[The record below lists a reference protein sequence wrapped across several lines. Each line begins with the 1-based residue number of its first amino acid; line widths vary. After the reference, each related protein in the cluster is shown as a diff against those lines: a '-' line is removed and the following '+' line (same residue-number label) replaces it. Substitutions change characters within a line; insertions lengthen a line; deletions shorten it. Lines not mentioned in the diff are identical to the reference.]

1 MPRVGCKQCGKVLR
15 AGLAKCS
22 RCGTAVTNQTR
33 GGRRASLVIGC
44 SAAAIIFGVAAAAVY
59 ISHVHPK
66 TASASQQAVSAAPIV
81 RSPSCMRTAIPKADH
96 AKQRTLE
103 DVFSLAVAP
112 VATTNEWDVAEADLL
127 CAQGL
132 PGAEGA
138 TVAECLRTLDDWTEH
153 VRKEIIRTYPKF
165 LRHPALAD
173 NSEARYCV
181 MMITT
186 VLAEDMGCGYNMDLV
201 NSGVM
206 NDLTTRT
213 FFRNSADL
221 FIHGLLTGKKKGT
234 CSSMP
239 VFVTAIGRRLGF
251 PLKLV
256 GAKAHL
262 FVRWEDAKERFNIE
276 CAGQGVAFYPDE
288 YYMAWPQPI
297 SEDEIKQGL
306 YLRSLTTAEELGT
319 FLSLRASCLM
329 ANARYDDARSPA
341 EKALVLY
348 PADRT
353 ARQILMELA
362 GMHQRQA
369 VADRQR
375 AMEDAAATMR
385 ANKQHEAAN
394 LVLGY
399 EPAPGPAGSFR
410 KGGR

>member
-1 MPRVGCKQCGKVLR
+1 M
-15 AGLAKCS
+15 
-22 RCGTAVTNQTR
+22 
-33 GGRRASLVIGC
+33 
-44 SAAAIIFGVAAAAVY
+44 
-59 ISHVHPK
+59 
-66 TASASQQAVSAAPIV
+66 
-81 RSPSCMRTAIPKADH
+81 
-96 AKQRTLE
+96 
-103 DVFSLAVAP
+103 
-112 VATTNEWDVAEADLL
+112 
-127 CAQGL
+127 
-132 PGAEGA
+132 
-138 TVAECLRTLDDWTEH
+138 
-153 VRKEIIRTYPKF
+153 RTYPKF
-165 LRHPALAD
+165 LRQPALAD

-221 FIHGLLTGKKKGT
+221 FIHGLLTGKRKGT

-256 GAKAHL
+256 GANAHL
-262 FVRWEDAKERFNIE
+262 LVRWEDAKERFNIE

-288 YYMAWPQPI
+288 YYMKWPHPVSQ
-297 SEDEIKQGL
+297 DEVKQGL
-306 YLRSLTTAEELGT
+306 YLRSLTRAEELGT
-319 FLSLRASCLM
+319 LLSLRASCLM

-341 EKALVLY
+341 EKALLLY

-353 ARQILMELA
+353 ARQVLMELA
-362 GMHQRQA
+362 GMHQHQA
-369 VADRQR
+369 VANRER
-375 AMEDAAATMR
+375 AMESAAATLR
-385 ANKQHEAAN
+385 ANNQHEVAN
-394 LVLGY
+394 LMLGY

>member
-1 MPRVGCKQCGKVLR
+1 MPLVECKQCGKTLK
-15 AGLAKCS
+15 AGLAKCP
-22 RCGTAVTNQTR
+22 RCGTAISNQARGTR
-33 GGRRASLVIGC
+33 RTSLVICC
-44 SAAAIIFGVAAAAVY
+44 SAAVIIFGLVAATVH
-59 ISHVHPK
+59 ISHLHPK
-66 TASASQQAVSAAPIV
+66 QPSPSQETVSAAPVV
-81 RSPSCMRTAIPKADH
+81 RSPSCMRTPLPKTDH
-96 AKQRTLE
+96 AKQRTL
-103 DVFSLAVAP
+103 DGILAAAMVS
-112 VATTNEWDVAEADLL
+112 ATTTELWDIAEANLL

-132 PGAEGA
+132 PGSEGA
-138 TVAECLRTLDDWTEH
+138 AVTECLRTLDEWSEH
-153 VRKEIIRTYPKF
+153 VRSEIVRTYPKF
-165 LRHPALAD
+165 LRQPALAD

-221 FIHGLLTGKKKGT
+221 FIHGLLTGKKTGT

-239 VFVTAIGRRLGF
+239 VLVTAIGRRLGF

-288 YYMAWPQPI
+288 YYMSWPLPI
-297 SEDEIKQGL
+297 SEDEIKQRL
-306 YLRSLTTAEELGT
+306 YLRSLTTAEELGA

-329 ANARYDDARSPA
+329 ANARYDEARSPA
-341 EKALVLY
+341 EKALVFY
-348 PADRT
+348 PADRA
-353 ARQILMELA
+353 ARQILTELA

-375 AMEDAAATMR
+375 AMEDAAATLR

-394 LVLGY
+394 LLGY